1 MNHTIQCKC
10 GMLKGYVS
18 QPEEVINRGICYCK
32 DCRDYAHVLGKAAE
46 TLDSSGGTEVVA
58 VSPKNVVFTQGME
71 KLSCLSLSEKGLLRW
86 YASCCNTP
94 IGNTP
99 RNFKVSFVGLVH
111 NCLEQSEQTIVQSFG
126 PVKMWVNTHGAKGK
140 VNAKAGS
147 TFMAIMRVMKVLLLS
162 RLSGSYKTTPFFVA
176 ESGSPIR
183 VPRIVS
189 SADSNPDVGGTQS

>member
-1 MNHTIQCKC
+1 
-10 GMLKGYVS
+10 MLKGYVS
-18 QPEEVINRGICYCK
+18 QPEDVINRGICYCK

-58 VSPKNVVFTQGME
+58 VSPKNVVFTQGIE

-176 ESGSPIR
+176 ESGSPIK

-189 SADSNPDVGGTQS
+189 SAERVESANAG